1 MSKVQG
7 ITEILGIFP
16 CLSAGRRRR
25 RLNSEEMKLVERY
38 RELSES
44 DRIAMRY
51 LVDAMRSVSRF

>member
-16 CLSAGRRRR
+16 WLATGQRKR
-25 RLNSEEMKLVERY
+25 RLSSEELKLVERY

>member
-7 ITEILGIFP
+7 ITEILGIFA
-16 CLSAGRRRR
+16 CLSTSRRRR

>member
-1 MSKVQG
+1 MAKAQS

-16 CLSAGRRRR
+16 CLRAGRRRR
-25 RLNSEEMKLVERY
+25 RLSSEEVRLVEQY
-38 RELSES
+38 RDLSES

>member
-7 ITEILGIFP
+7 ITEMLGIFP
-16 CLSAGRRRR
+16 CLVGGRRRR
-25 RLNSEEMKLVERY
+25 RLNSEELKLVERY

>member
-7 ITEILGIFP
+7 ITEMLGIFA
-16 CLSAGRRRR
+16 CLASGRRRR
-25 RLNSEEMKLVERY
+25 RLNSEELKLVERY